1 MSSTSSRLV
10 LALIASV
17 VSATGACGVFGSDDS
32 SAPAETPAPTPTPS
46 PSGEGGTI
54 DAPKAPPVGG
64 PASQNE
70 LTDQFGVFVANT
82 GNDAG
87 DGSHARPFA
96 TIQVGIDRAK
106 AVGKRVYVCAGTYK
120 ESLVIADSISVIG
133 GLDCTAFEWR
143 TATGTSRVESPAS
156 PAAKAKDITSPTR
169 LEGLEL
175 VAPNATAPSGSSIG
189 LLADHAGA
197 LTVARSKITAGNAMK
212 GDDGVE
218 GTQLSNAAS
227 GTIGAAIPGAAL
239 CTNTVLCPAFSRPPG
254 GAGGTNVCVGAPG
267 HIGDPGGAGGSGGQY
282 DVVQTVVGGSTV
294 QVFVVHN
301 NNAATFATTG
311 AAGGKSGAAGVDGPD
326 GAPAAA
332 KGTLAPTGY
341 TTADGA
347 NGTDGMPGSGG
358 AGGDGLLPNAAVF
371 TATPVGATY
380 RGWGGGGGGAGGCPG
395 LSGTAGKGGGASFA
409 ALLIDSPLT
418 FDNTTLTSG
427 LGGDAGNGTLGSAPL
442 PGGLR
447 NNPEIPGQNPTLAPA
462 LGHEGGRGGAAGIST
477 NGSSGPSAAIA
488 HSGAAPVL
496 AGGSTMAHG
505 NGGAAIAER
514 SQVVLGVTKT
524 LPATPAGAAQDILPF

>member
-10 LALIASV
+10 LALIANLAL
-17 VSATGACGVFGSDDS
+17 ATGACGVFSSDDS
-32 SAPAETPAPTPTPS
+32 SAPAEAPPATPAAA
-46 PSGEGGTI
+46 EGGVG
-54 DAPKAPPVGG
+54 DVPKAPPVGG

-70 LTDQFGVFVANT
+70 LTDDFGVFVANS

-143 TATGTSRVESPAS
+143 TASATSRVESPTS

-175 VAPNATAPSGSSIG
+175 VAPNATAPSASSIG

-197 LTVARSKITAGNAMK
+197 LVVARSKITAGNAMK

-218 GTQLSNAAS
+218 GTQLSNAAT
-227 GTIGAAIPGAAL
+227 GTGGKAIVGAAL
-239 CTNTVLCPAFSRPPG
+239 CTDDLILCPAFSRATG
-254 GAGGTNVCVGAPG
+254 GPGGTNVCVGAPG
-267 HIGDPGGAGGSGGQY
+267 YAGDPGGAGGSGGQY
-282 DVVQTVVGGSTV
+282 DVVKKTVGMSSFLLFLVR
-294 QVFVVHN
+294 N
-301 NNAATFATTG
+301 NNDATFGATT
-311 AAGGKSGAAGVDGPD
+311 AAPGKTGAAGVDGPD
-326 GAPAAA
+326 GDPAAP
-332 KGTLAPTGY
+332 KGALSPTGY
-341 TTADGA
+341 TPADGA
-347 NGTDGMPGSGG
+347 NGTNGAAGKGG
-358 AGGDGLLPNAAVF
+358 AGGNGLLPNAAIF
-371 TATPVGATY
+371 TPTPEGARY

-409 ALLIDSPLT
+409 ALLIDSPMT
-418 FDNTTLTSG
+418 FDATALTSG
-427 LGGDAGNGTLGSAPL
+427 LGGDAGQGTLGSAPL
-442 PGGLR
+442 PGGVR

-462 LGHEGGRGGAAGIST
+462 LGHDGGRGGAAGIST

-496 AGGSTMAHG
+496 AGSSTMAHG
-505 NGGAAIAER
+505 SGGAAIAER
-514 SQVVLGVTKT
+514 SQVVLGDLTKA
-524 LPATPAGAAQDILPF
+524 LPATPAGAAEDILAF